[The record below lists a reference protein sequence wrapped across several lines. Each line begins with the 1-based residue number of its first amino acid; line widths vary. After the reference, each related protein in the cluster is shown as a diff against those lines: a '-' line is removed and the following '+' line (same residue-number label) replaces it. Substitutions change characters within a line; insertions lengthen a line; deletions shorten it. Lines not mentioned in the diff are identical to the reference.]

1 VLIKVSDIRKDSIH
15 IRFIRREDANLEYPE
30 YLTHTIL
37 EPIGDGGAE
46 LKGFN
51 NSFKMTSKI
60 YKMVLEVA
68 RQRGYIYVN
77 VTRIKNDKPIKKTFW
92 L

>member
-1 VLIKVSDIRKDSIH
+1 MILTTTPIRKGSIH
-15 IRFIRREDANLEYPE
+15 IRYIRKEDSHLNYPE
-30 YLTHTIL
+30 YITHTIL

-60 YKMVLEVA
+60 FKMLLDIA
-68 RQRGYIYVN
+68 KQRGYVYVN